1 MIDFS
6 EIGRLALKSILRNKT
21 RSILTMLGIII
32 GVAAV
37 ILLVA
42 LGQGLQSYITNQFEA
57 LGSNLVMVL
66 PGRVSVESGFS
77 QGPPNFAGSKL
88 TLRQSEQIA
97 KLGGAVED
105 AGAAM
110 EMPAKVSYKGKTKYT
125 TVDGLSENYGKI
137 RNLKVAPGR
146 EFVSSDVNSGRNVAV
161 IGTSVRDALFGAS
174 DPLGQEITIGS
185 DRFVVI
191 GILQEIGGGS
201 IGIDVNNIVGIPITS
216 AQKLF
221 GTDSVQTITVKAAA
235 KEDIPL
241 AIRQVKSYL
250 GRQLTADDF
259 SVVDSGSL
267 VSTINQVLGVLT
279 TALGGIAAISLVVG
293 GVGIM
298 NIMLVSVTER
308 TREIGLRK
316 AIGAKSGDILA
327 QFVIEAVVLSSLG
340 GTIGILLGV
349 GGAMIINKFF
359 PAQVSIWSIL
369 LAFGVSAGVGI
380 LFGVAPA
387 IKASRLDP
395 IEALRYE

>member
-6 EIGRLALKSILRNKT
+6 EITRLALRSILRNKT

-42 LGQGLQSYITNQFEA
+42 LGTGLQNYITNQFEE
-57 LGSNLVMVL
+57 LGSNIIAVL
-66 PGRVSVESGFS
+66 PGRVSAESGFS

-88 TLRQSEQIA
+88 TLGQTQAIA

-105 AGAAM
+105 AGAAI
-110 EMPAKVSYKGKTKYT
+110 EMPAKASYKGKSKYT
-125 TVDGLSENYGKI
+125 TVDGITQNYGKL
-137 RNLKVAPGR
+137 RNLKVDPGR
-146 EFVSSDVNSGRNVAV
+146 DFVSADITSGRKVAV

-174 DPLGQEITIGS
+174 DPLGKEITIGS
-185 DRFVVI
+185 DRFVVV
-191 GILQEIGGGS
+191 GILKEIGGGG
-201 IGIDVNNIVGIPITS
+201 IGIDVNNMVAIPITA
-216 AQKLF
+216 AQTVF
-221 GTDSVQTITVKAAA
+221 GTESVQVITVKAVS

-241 AIRQVKSYL
+241 AIRQIKSYL

-259 SVVDSGSL
+259 SVVDQSSL
-267 VSTINQVLGVLT
+267 LSTINQVLGVLT

-316 AIGAKSGDILA
+316 AIGAKGSDILT
-327 QFVIEAVVLSSLG
+327 QFIIEAVVLSSLG

-349 GGAMIINKFF
+349 GGALIINRFF
-359 PAQVSIWSIL
+359 PAQASIWSVL